1 MKKIGGNTCLPGSND
16 GSCLSVLNSRIEPSY
31 HTVSDTVNFSISG
44 YDMKDIELP
53 DFSPSSFG
61 SKISG
66 GNSKLNMKKLNK
78 VIESTYL
85 IMSNKYYKNVKTD
98 LRKVLKNQKEKFI
111 KKV

>member
-53 DFSPSSFG
+53 PEILLPKEEGEKS
-61 SKISG
+61 
-66 GNSKLNMKKLNK
+66 GNS
-78 VIESTYL
+78 IS
-85 IMSNKYYKNVKTD
+85 
-98 LRKVLKNQKEKFI
+98 FI
-111 KKV
+111 S